1 MLLYIRLLSESFS
14 FALNALRNNKLRTL
28 LSLLG
33 VTIGIFSI
41 IAVLAAVDSMDKKI
55 KEDLSDMDM
64 NTIYLMNFSFGPS
77 EVPRWKR
84 DQFPKVTYEEFEFLK
99 KSVPSIDKISF
110 NFFARNESVKFESK
124 TVNSIRVKPSTED
137 FFDIE
142 PIKIETGRLFNAA
155 ESNSGSP
162 VIVIGN
168 EVAKG
173 LFDTS
178 DPIGKKIRLYG
189 QKLTVI
195 GVLKKQG
202 QGMFGDSNDVGVF
215 FPVNFLRRMYGDDND
230 ALRAA
235 ILIKP
240 EKGIDIE
247 EFKAEVSQK
256 LRVHRGV
263 KTGEIDNFFMNVLSG
278 FTDFIDNIVGQ
289 MNAIG
294 WGISAFSLLV
304 GGFGLCGIPEN
315 LISAL
320 RDKGSNGLTVVSNNA
335 GVDDFGLGL
344 LLRTRQIKRM
354 ISSYVGENKEFE
366 RQLLSGELEV
376 ELIPQGTLAERCRAA
391 GAGIPAF
398 FTPAG
403 VGTEVAEGKEVR
415 VFDGKTYLLEHAF
428 QSDFALVKAWKGDRY
443 GNLIFKDTARNFN
456 PMMAMAGK
464 ITIAE
469 VEELV
474 PLGQLDPNEVHVAG
488 IFVHRIFQG
497 SNYEKRIEQRTVR
510 PKS

>member
-1 MLLYIRLLSESFS
+1 MLLYLRLLSESFS
-14 FALNALRNNKLRTL
+14 FAINALRNNKLRTL

-84 DQFPKVTYEEFEFLK
+84 EQFPKVTYDEFEFLK
-99 KSVPSIDKISF
+99 KSIPSIEKISF

-142 PIKIETGRLFNAA
+142 PIKIETGRLFNAS

-162 VIVIGN
+162 VIVIGS
-168 EVAKG
+168 EVANG
-173 LFDTS
+173 LFENT

-202 QGMFGDSNDVGVF
+202 QGMFGDSNDVAVF
-215 FPVNFLRRMYGDDND
+215 FPVNFLRRMYGDEND

-247 EFKAEVSQK
+247 EFKAELAQK

-304 GGFGLCGIPEN
+304 GGFGIANIMFVSVKERTN
-315 LISAL
+315 LIGIQKAL
-320 RDKGSNGLTVVSNNA
+320 GAKNKFILFQFLFEAVILSLIGGLIGMFLVWIIALILSSTLDFEFVLSTANMLLGSGLA
-335 GVDDFGLGL
+335 AFIGL
-344 LLRTRQIKRM
+344 I
-354 ISSYVGENKEFE
+354 
-366 RQLLSGELEV
+366 
-376 ELIPQGTLAERCRAA
+376 
-391 GAGIPAF
+391 AGIIPAIS
-398 FTPAG
+398 AS
-403 VGTEVAEGKEVR
+403 K
-415 VFDGKTYLLEHAF
+415 
-428 QSDFALVKAWKGDRY
+428 
-443 GNLIFKDTARNFN
+443 
-456 PMMAMAGK
+456 
-464 ITIAE
+464 
-469 VEELV
+469 
-474 PLGQLDPNEVHVAG
+474 LDPVEAIRSG
-488 IFVHRIFQG
+488 M
-497 SNYEKRIEQRTVR
+497 
-510 PKS
+510 